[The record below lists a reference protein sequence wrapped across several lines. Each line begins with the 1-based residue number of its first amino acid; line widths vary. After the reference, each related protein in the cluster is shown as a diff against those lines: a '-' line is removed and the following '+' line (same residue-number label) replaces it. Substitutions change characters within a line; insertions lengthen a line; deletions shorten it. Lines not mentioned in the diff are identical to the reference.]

1 MTIWGWIYASGGKLE
16 KICNP
21 IKNITSLQ
29 EDIKIFIFMY
39 YKNLNVFL
47 LFLCLYVLWKDE
59 VMIEMDGE
67 KIAGTTLKED

>member
-1 MTIWGWIYASGGKLE
+1 MTVWGWIYASVRKLV

-29 EDIKIFIFMY
+29 EDIKRLIFLY

-47 LFLCLYVLWKDE
+47 LFLCLCALWKDE
-59 VMIEMDGE
+59 MMIEMDGE
-67 KIAGTTLKED
+67 KIAGITLKKD